1 VEVQPKFL
9 ISAGGFLEYQG
20 YPLRSGY
27 QPADLGAPRIRLAKK
42 IEDGTVKKDIH
53 ASI

>member
-1 VEVQPKFL
+1 MEVQPKVL
-9 ISAGGFLEYQG
+9 VSTGWFLEYQG

-27 QPADLGAPRIRLAKK
+27 QPADLGTPRIKIAKK
-42 IEDGTVKKDIH
+42 IEDGTAKKDIH